1 MCSGVTK
8 VTVTV
13 VESWATV
20 NILNLWKRNLTLDF
34 VIISLCKTSKP
45 FFRDS
50 GAGRRGGGDETVCTD
65 GKDVSLEI
73 CGLHKIFFPS

>member
-8 VTVTV
+8 VAVTV

-20 NILNLWKRNLTLDF
+20 NILNLWKRNLRLDF

-50 GAGRRGGGDETVCTD
+50 RPGRRGRGDETVYTD

>member
-1 MCSGVTK
+1 MCSGITK
-8 VTVTV
+8 VAVTV
-13 VESWATV
+13 VESWVTV

-45 FFRDS
+45 FFRGS
-50 GAGRRGGGDETVCTD
+50 GAGRRGGDEKVCTD